1 MYCPRC
7 GQQQVSDDMRFCSRC
22 GLPIAGLSGW
32 VASGGGLSLR
42 EAASLA
48 LSSPRPKGITRGAK
62 LMFLSAVLFP
72 FCFGLGL
79 LVGEPTP
86 LLLPFTIFIAGL
98 SFVLYTRFF
107 GEEAR
112 AFKAYDAQQSRLGT
126 TFGTT
131 ALPAA
136 SNLPTNGVNAQK
148 VRTSELAEPN
158 SVTEHTTKFLDKV

>member
-7 GQQQVSDDMRFCSRC
+7 GQQQVTEEMKFCSRC
-22 GLPIAGLSGW
+22 GLPIAGLSSW

-62 LMFLSAVLFP
+62 LMFLSAVLLP

-98 SFVLYTRFF
+98 SLLLYTRFF
-107 GEEAR
+107 GEEPR
-112 AFKAYDAQQSRLGT
+112 VLKGYEAQQSRMGT

-136 SNLPTNGVNAQK
+136 SNHPTNGVSAQK

-158 SVTEHTTKFLDKV
+158 SVTEHTTRLLDND